1 MPPPLAEVAVGAV
14 CVRDA
19 RLLLVRR
26 GRPPGLGRWSLPGGR
41 LEPGET
47 LERAVR
53 RELAEETGLEGRVGR
68 LCGVAERAGEGYHYV
83 ILDYWVEVDA
93 QAVAVAASDA
103 AAVCWAGPGE
113 LGELALVDQL
123 LPWLEEHGVLA
134 RLSGRG

>member
-1 MPPPLAEVAVGAV
+1 VPPPVAEVAVGAV

-26 GRPPGLGRWSLPGGR
+26 GRPPGQGWWSLPGGR
-41 LEPGET
+41 LDPGET
-47 LERAVR
+47 LEQAVG
-53 RELAEETGLEGRVGR
+53 RELAEETGLSGRVGR

-103 AAVCWAGPGE
+103 TEVRWAAVGE
-113 LGELALVDQL
+113 LGALALVDHL

-134 RLSGRG
+134 RLTGQD